1 MEPPSKY
8 ESESGRAPHRVLIVD
23 DDAESADSLAMLLQ
37 APGNRETRE
46 TRVAYSAGAAVALAV
61 EFQPTIVFLD
71 VGLPDMGGYEVARRL
86 HQHPHLQNRR
96 LIALTDS
103 GEHPGRER
111 AREAGFE
118 RYLLKPVTAVALEEL
133 LSMSQ

>member
-8 ESESGRAPHRVLIVD
+8 ESDSARAPHRILIVD

-37 APGNRETRE
+37 APGHRE
-46 TRVAYSAGAAVALAV
+46 TRVAYSAGAALALAV

-71 VGLPDMGGYEVARRL
+71 VELPDMSGYEVARRL
-86 HQHPHLQNRR
+86 HQHPRLQNRR

-103 GEHPGRER
+103 GEHPGREL

-118 RYLLKPVTAVALEEL
+118 RYLLKPVTGVALEEL
-133 LSMSQ
+133 LSMPQ